1 MTALPPPPLVGVL
14 ELASKYRYGL
24 TSRGIPLYLFR
35 PYDESR
41 PQYIVGSSERD
52 LSRNQIAVVEA
63 PPPDAPAPPAHGHIR
78 ANLIRLLGPVGD
90 PVAERAGLLQYYC
103 PVHAKLVAATATAST
118 APDTSDDHRRMEI
131 DTANGWTV
139 FHVDPAGCRDID
151 DAIAFH
157 PATGR
162 WATIIADVAAA
173 IPAMGPL
180 NARARAIG
188 ATFYDL
194 EGRVVRPML
203 PPEISEDA
211 ASLLPGQRRR
221 GVALITDPVSAD
233 AATEPAWVFC
243 WTTVAHSFSYES
255 FATSDLA
262 ASLHITTDPHDWIAE
277 RMIAYNAAAGRT
289 LKSASQG
296 LLRVQPPADAA
307 AVTTWPASLRHLA
320 NEHASYQVADVTAT
334 NQGHTGLGLPAY
346 AHASSPLRRF
356 ADLVNQRALK
366 ILIAADGAGPTAPP
380 ELADHLN
387 SRTAANRRWTRD
399 LTFLTHVTPGKVHE
413 IDVVPLSATQV
424 WVPLWGRLLRLRHE
438 VPVAPTR
445 IAIYCD
451 PTRPNWKMRVLTAP
465 ASTGS
470 SSDSPTPRV
479 LTAPVPTE

>member
-1 MTALPPPPLVGVL
+1 MTALPPLVGVL

-24 TSRGIPLYLFR
+24 TSRGVPLYLFR
-35 PYDESR
+35 PYDTS
-41 PQYIVGSSERD
+41 QTNYIVGSSERD
-52 LSRNQIAVVEA
+52 LSRNQIAVVES
-63 PPPDAPAPPAHGHIR
+63 PHPDAPAPPAHGHLR

-90 PVAERAGLLQYYC
+90 PVAERAGLLQHYC
-103 PVHAKLVAATATAST
+103 PVHAKLVAATATASAAT
-118 APDTSDDHRRMEI
+118 DTSDDHRRMEI

-173 IPAMGPL
+173 VPAVGPL

-221 GVALITDPVSAD
+221 GIAFLAAD
-233 AATEPAWVFC
+233 SEEPAWAFC
-243 WTTVAHSFSYES
+243 WVTVAHSYSYES
-255 FATSDLA
+255 FATSSLA
-262 ASLHITTDPHDWIAE
+262 ASLHITTDPHDWIAD
-277 RMIAYNAAAGRT
+277 RMIAYNSAAGRI
-289 LKSASQG
+289 LKSASKG

-307 AVTTWPASLRHLA
+307 AVADWPLALRHLA
-320 NEHASYQVADVTAT
+320 NERATYQVADVAAA
-334 NQGHTGLGLPAY
+334 QDHTGLGLPAY
-346 AHASSPLRRF
+346 AHASSPLRRY

-366 ILIAADGAGPTAPP
+366 ILIAADGAGPAAPP

-387 SRTAANRRWTRD
+387 DRTAANRRWTRD
-399 LTFLTHVTPGKVHE
+399 LTFLTHVTPGRVHE
-413 IDVVPLSATQV
+413 IEVTPLSTTQV

-438 VPVAPTR
+438 VPAPPTR

-451 PTRPNWKMRVLTAP
+451 PTRPNWRSRILTAP
-465 ASTGS
+465 APA
-470 SSDSPTPRV
+470 PTP
-479 LTAPVPTE
+479 TE